1 MTDENDKTI
10 LKKIRARYGEHLDG
24 SPKITHLFVVDAS
37 PFGRPHAD
45 WHDEAFRRVD
55 DLREC
60 DNLSTE
66 DAAEQV
72 APDYIEK
79 GSIEDISTFLRT
91 YWRYRNRNAQADFV
105 LALANEDEEGAIDA
119 YKRMSKPLR
128 KKRGLD

>member
-79 GSIEDISTFLRT
+79 GLIKDISTFLRT
-91 YWRYRNRNAQADFV
+91 YWRYRNRNAQADF
-105 LALANEDEEGAIDA
+105 LSALANEDEEGAIDA
-119 YKRMSKPLR
+119 YKRMSKPIR
-128 KKRGLD
+128 KKLGLD